1 MSTNN
6 NSTHSADSRQLSIF
20 GSDAHDARPLP
31 EIIASGGSGWQAFDL
46 QYHDVDGS
54 RYYAVQDWIAGVAL
68 TADTTQAAEFWRS
81 MKNRLKKAD
90 IETRAWCTPLKYL
103 ASDGKRY
110 SRDFATDRGLYAITQ
125 RMDASTGIRNKVLAY
140 LVDAGVAL
148 DEMRRD
154 PGLAIDA
161 GIAGYKRQGKR
172 RFFLGGN

>member
-1 MSTNN
+1 MTYCIAAENVLTYDHKQKTSRADATNTSATLTNHCEVTTMSTNSD
-6 NSTHSADSRQLSIF
+6 STHSADSRQLSIF

-103 ASDGKRY
+103 A
-110 SRDFATDRGLYAITQ
+110 
-125 RMDASTGIRNKVLAY
+125 
-140 LVDAGVAL
+140 
-148 DEMRRD
+148 
-154 PGLAIDA
+154 
-161 GIAGYKRQGKR
+161 
-172 RFFLGGN
+172 